1 MNFKKGFN
9 IKPLK
14 VDTNGE
20 VIFTDGTK
28 AQQAN
33 QIACEAYGYK
43 YNKQLGICQSYSA
56 DLDIQR
62 NTDLTSA
69 QLLGNNNKTSKSVN
83 TVLIGSNNRLLQKN
97 NNVLVVGEKN
107 LIDHEK
113 KNCLILGTRGKITHD
128 NEIAIGG
135 GSYNTGTPGLTQ
147 YSVLQVSGKT
157 TTASDVNLNIEGAAT
172 GTEITLP
179 ANSVTTY
186 EIWLSGLVS
195 GGTSGTPGDYETYEY
210 HGTIRTADNG
220 TMTHNAKISRLLG
233 RTGSLGTQTI
243 DTSTAYTLRIQ
254 IIGQNNVNCQ
264 WHAVVK
270 LHINRTIAATF

>member
-1 MNFKKGFN
+1 MNFKKGFD

-14 VDTNGE
+14 VLKTGE
-20 VIFTDGTK
+20 VFFTDGTRPV
-28 AQQAN
+28 QAN

-43 YNKQLGICQSYSA
+43 YNKNLGICELFTFDTQLEREVHKSTNKLSGSSNR
-56 DLDIQR
+56 IQK
-62 NTDLTSA
+62 TDNSIITGS
-69 QLLGNNNKTSKSVN
+69 NNKT
-83 TVLIGSNNRLLQKN
+83 LGRN
-97 NNVLVVGEKN
+97 NNIIITGERN
-107 LIDHEK
+107 IVDHNK
-113 KNCLILGTRGKITHD
+113 DNGLILGSLGKITHD
-128 NEIAIGG
+128 NEFVIGG
-135 GSYNTGTPGLTQ
+135 SSFGTGIAGLTQ

-157 TTASDVNLNIEGAAT
+157 TTASDINLNIEGAAT

-254 IIGQNNVNCQ
+254 IEGQNNVNCQ